1 MSSAHKAGLIN
12 LENDHEEFMLEQ
24 PLEKL
29 KIDQFILPLVILA
42 TGSWIAWMI
51 FLGEII
57 HEKIMVKVGRKQKHI
72 CWKN

>member
-1 MSSAHKAGLIN
+1 MIN
-12 LENDHEEFMLEQ
+12 LENDHEEFMLDQ

-57 HEKIMVKVGRKQKHI
+57 HEKIMVKVRRKQKHI
-72 CWKN
+72 SWSN